1 MQKDQRCPLNPCGY
15 ILQGFFALYSM
26 LKQHKADNMI
36 TSKQTNEGEFQEKT
50 HGRFFTYAKTTDAW
64 AIANG
69 CTHEI
74 DVLDGVRFGNVL
86 KTVVHICLDE
96 DVYGKAIF
104 EVWKIKKHIKYKT

>member
-1 MQKDQRCPLNPCGY
+1 
-15 ILQGFFALYSM
+15 
-26 LKQHKADNMI
+26 MI

-50 HGRFFTYAKTTDAW
+50 KGNYFTYAKTEDPW

-74 DVLDGVRFGNVL
+74 DVLDGVRFARVL

-96 DVYGKAIF
+96 DEYGKALF
-104 EVWKIKKHIKYKT
+104 WVWKIKNHRKYKTQ

>member
-1 MQKDQRCPLNPCGY
+1 
-15 ILQGFFALYSM
+15 
-26 LKQHKADNMI
+26 MI

-50 HGRFFTYAKTTDAW
+50 HGKYFTYAKTKDTC

-69 CTHEI
+69 CKHEI

-86 KTVVHICLDE
+86 KTVVHIWSDE
-96 DVYGKAIF
+96 DVHGKAIF